1 MGEEPYVSKNTH
13 SDLIDLI
20 FDGLKDLK
28 QADSKSTMAK
38 N

>member
-1 MGEEPYVSKNTH
+1 MGEEPYVSKSMH
-13 SDLIDLI
+13 SDLRDQI

>member
-1 MGEEPYVSKNTH
+1 MGEEPYVSKNKL
-13 SDLIDLI
+13 SDLIDQI
-20 FDGLKDLK
+20 FDGLNDLK